1 MKDGPVFFV
10 GRGGVY
16 KLQGSANVVRGY
28 CRDIRFK
35 YRANS
40 DVVNENPDATCPVVT
55 TVFEGVVGVCFF
67 FFVFYRLQP
76 GVGLGLFNNSTPL
89 LSILSLH
96 PSTNNLHPL

>member
-1 MKDGPVFFV
+1 MSYEVISGEHEGWSSFFV

-40 DVVNENPDATCPVVT
+40 DVVNKKPDATCLVVT
-55 TVFEGVVGVCFF
+55 TVFEGVGVFF
-67 FFVFYRLQP
+67 FFC
-76 GVGLGLFNNSTPL
+76 
-89 LSILSLH
+89 
-96 PSTNNLHPL
+96 